1 MNITNR
7 EELIKHINDYS
18 NQNNESGGKNTGF
31 DEDML
36 ILLNINII
44 FLKIKNALG

>member
-18 NQNNESGGKNTGF
+18 NKNNENGGKNTGF